1 MTTAGRQD
9 PEDRVSYALRIA
21 LYALCIMLPFVS
33 LLVGVT
39 TGERALMAAVTLLS
53 AVGPMVAI
61 TQARKEQ
68 TVGRQAYAVGLDDG
82 LRADTGPPGRHAL
95 EDPDERNAR

>member
-1 MTTAGRQD
+1 MTPAQRD
-9 PEDRVSYALRIA
+9 PVEDRVSYALRIA
-21 LYALCIMLPFVS
+21 LYALCIVLPFVG

-39 TGERALMAAVTLLS
+39 TGERALTAAVTLLS

-82 LRADTGPPGRHAL
+82 LRADEGPHGRHRL
-95 EDPDERNAR
+95 DEPDERH

>member
-1 MTTAGRQD
+1 MTPAQRD
-9 PEDRVSYALRIA
+9 PADDRVSYALRLT
-21 LYALCIMLPFVS
+21 LYATCIVLPFIG

-39 TGERALMAAVTLLS
+39 TGERALTAAVTLLS
-53 AVGPMVAI
+53 TVGPMVAI

-82 LRADTGPPGRHAL
+82 LRTDTGPPGRHAL
-95 EDPDERNAR
+95 DELPDERP

>member
-1 MTTAGRQD
+1 MTPAQRD
-9 PEDRVSYALRIA
+9 PVEDRVSYALRIG
-21 LYALCIMLPFVS
+21 LYALCIVLPFVG
-33 LLVGVT
+33 LLVGVS
-39 TGERALMAAVTLLS
+39 TGERALTAAVTLLS

-82 LRADTGPPGRHAL
+82 LRTDIGPPGRHTL
-95 EDPDERNAR
+95 DEPDERH